1 MWSEDEVGAVN
12 QGKEDIIEAGS
23 SSLLYV
29 VVVYSLVVL
38 TNFVGTG
45 QPLRTII
52 VRQTEDSV
60 FTGLGPGP

>member
-23 SSLLYV
+23 TSLLNV
-29 VVVYSLVVL
+29 VVVYSLVML
-38 TNFVGTG
+38 TNFAGAD
-45 QPLRTII
+45 QPLRTKII
-52 VRQTEDSV
+52 RQTEDPV